1 MPVQELELDLVN
13 AILTFSSFGITFMRL
28 KFVKFKTDQNAAGPN
43 MPLQTVEFSNAIQE
57 SSGRIQ
63 ILELMSY
70 QMLL

>member
-1 MPVQELELDLVN
+1 
-13 AILTFSSFGITFMRL
+13 
-28 KFVKFKTDQNAAGPN
+28 

-70 QMLL
+70 AMTAMQQSLALAQKNCNLYLPSFSSTAQHSNLRFPH